1 MKNQIEIRKPDGTIE
16 MVDVSAKVELLT
28 AYQLAILRKKTR
40 NAGRGEILRGFVDG
54 KEITE
59 SPAQK

>member
-1 MKNQIEIRKPDGTIE
+1 MKNEIEIRRPDGVIE
-16 MVDVSAKVELLT
+16 RVDVSAKVEVLT

-54 KEITE
+54 VAIYA
-59 SPAQK
+59 PGD